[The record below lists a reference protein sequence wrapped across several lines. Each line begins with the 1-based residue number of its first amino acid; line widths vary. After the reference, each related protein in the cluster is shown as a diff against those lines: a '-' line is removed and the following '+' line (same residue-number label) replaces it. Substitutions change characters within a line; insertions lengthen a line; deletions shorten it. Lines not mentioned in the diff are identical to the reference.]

1 MLTFHTVLVRKALK
15 IFPRNGR
22 SKQQRIN
29 EIQGAVNPAQGSHT
43 GKFQK
48 EVRQV
53 TLGEGEI
60 QAGAGVGGE
69 VPGECDQGHG
79 VGEAER
85 WYHSGG
91 GDSEG

>member
-1 MLTFHTVLVRKALK
+1 MLTFHTLLVRKALK

-53 TLGEGEI
+53 TLGRGGKSRLEQGW
-60 QAGAGVGGE
+60 VGRFQ
-69 VPGECDQGHG
+69 GECDQDMGW
-79 VGEAER
+79 GEAER
-85 WYHSGG
+85 WGTTWRRF
-91 GDSEG
+91 